1 MRATE
6 WRCVDG
12 LSECGLKRERA
23 VRGAMGLRMV
33 PMPPVE
39 GGGWLAGRGLAVSP
53 PKNSGK
59 NDG

>member
-1 MRATE
+1 MRANE
-6 WRCVDG
+6 CRCVDG
-12 LSECGLKRERA
+12 LSECGLKREAPARA
-23 VRGAMGLRMV
+23 AVGLRTV
-33 PMPPVE
+33 PMPPFM